1 MINMLG
7 GPSGSDDELLA
18 AYQDVSN
25 AHDACL
31 KRIAD
36 DEKRIEA
43 LEAENAKLRR
53 QVEFVKRESLLAIP
67 DRCGRHEETKCLLCK
82 GQWYV
87 ECAPRHEKDC
97 PHNHTEAR

>member
-1 MINMLG
+1 MNI
-7 GPSGSDDELLA
+7 DDMAIGIGKLD
-18 AYQDVSN
+18 QMRV
-25 AHDACL
+25 
-31 KRIAD
+31 RIAQ
-36 DEKRIEA
+36 

-97 PHNHTEAR
+97 PHDEASKCQD